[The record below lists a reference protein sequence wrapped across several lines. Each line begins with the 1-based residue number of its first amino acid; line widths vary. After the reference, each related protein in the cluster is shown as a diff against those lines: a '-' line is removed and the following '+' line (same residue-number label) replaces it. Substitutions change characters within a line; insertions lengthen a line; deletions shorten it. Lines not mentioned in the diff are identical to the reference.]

1 MSNFSTLQDKE
12 LVALLKEGSQ
22 QAFGE
27 LYIRYK
33 DQLLYS
39 CKKYLKNEAVTED
52 IVQDIFTQLWE
63 TRDSLHITS
72 SFSGYL
78 FISAKNRIL
87 NVYRQMDV
95 HSRFAQYILDNEKEE
110 TNETEDAI
118 IENDYADLLNELIE
132 CLPQMQKEVF
142 RLNRIEGLTYKEI
155 SETLQI
161 SVENVR
167 KHASLAVQKM
177 KTNLDIH
184 IQRVILFLMFFS

>member
-1 MSNFSTLQDKE
+1 MDNFSTLQDKE

-118 IENDYADLLNELIE
+118 IENDYADLL
-132 CLPQMQKEVF
+132 MF
-142 RLNRIEGLTYKEI
+142 RT
-155 SETLQI
+155 S
-161 SVENVR
+161 
-167 KHASLAVQKM
+167 
-177 KTNLDIH
+177 
-184 IQRVILFLMFFS
+184 F